1 LPRGGGLRAGA
12 RSEQGERRR
21 GNERRA
27 TMRVSPRKRANTAL
41 IGIAGVHHVVSELS
55 RRGLVA
61 LATSRNTAAY
71 DIVVTT
77 PRGTR
82 HANIQVKTAQKRV
95 SFFRMPPSS
104 KVMTGP
110 HDFYVLLRWLRSQNC
125 YEGFM
130 LSGRAAR
137 TEVEKGE
144 KFQRRRMAAGTRQ
157 GIVPSLYVGRKVEAR
172 AKRWRKTWLTWTLS
186 RGESPSRYG
195 S

>member
-1 LPRGGGLRAGA
+1 MRISNRIHRDNLALDQLDPIPGEENTGLAHLVILLGR
-12 RSEQGERRR
+12 EE
-21 GNERRA
+21 
-27 TMRVSPRKRANTAL
+27 
-41 IGIAGVHHVVSELS
+41 
-55 RRGLVA
+55 VA

-110 HDFYVLLRWLRSQNC
+110 HDFYVLLRWLPSQNC

-172 AKRWRKTWLTWTLS
+172 AKQWRKTWLTWTLS